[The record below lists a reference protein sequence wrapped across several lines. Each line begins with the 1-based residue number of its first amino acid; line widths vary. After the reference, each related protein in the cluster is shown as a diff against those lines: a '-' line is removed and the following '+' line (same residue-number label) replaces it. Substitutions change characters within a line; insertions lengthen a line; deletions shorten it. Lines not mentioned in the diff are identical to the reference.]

1 MKNLND
7 IKIGDIVSAG
17 INHGGFL

>member
-7 IKIGDIVSAG
+7 IKIGDLVSVG